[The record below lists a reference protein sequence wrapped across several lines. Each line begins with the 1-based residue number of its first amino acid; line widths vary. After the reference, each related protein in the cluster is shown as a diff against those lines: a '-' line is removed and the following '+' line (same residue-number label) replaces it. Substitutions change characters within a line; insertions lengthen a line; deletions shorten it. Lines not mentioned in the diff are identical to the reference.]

1 MLIGVEVLT
10 QLRTALAQ
18 LPGGGIAA
26 AACGAV
32 EKRSDLGHTANPVH
46 TPFTQGVLNT
56 LPLKVC
62 GATAA
67 LWSALTLVCLLLGWN
82 TDHTPTH
89 HGLNTYCGLI
99 LFCPR
104 NTDLLFDP
112 HMCLACIKHL
122 VSVCVPLLG
131 TRAAG
136 LTTTYGPLLSWHRL
150 SHFYSPA
157 LDSGHVQSS
166 IISS

>member
-32 EKRSDLGHTANPVH
+32 EKRSNLGHTANPVH

-62 GATAA
+62 GPDSSSVASTDFGVLAA
-67 LWSALTLVCLLLGWN
+67 
-82 TDHTPTH
+82 
-89 HGLNTYCGLI
+89 
-99 LFCPR
+99 
-104 NTDLLFDP
+104 
-112 HMCLACIKHL
+112 
-122 VSVCVPLLG
+122 G
-131 TRAAG
+131 TR
-136 LTTTYGPLLSWHRL
+136 TTHPLIM
-150 SHFYSPA
+150 
-157 LDSGHVQSS
+157 D
-166 IISS
+166 

>member
-67 LWSALTLVCLLLGWN
+67 LWSALTLVCLLLEHGP
-82 TDHTPTH
+82 HTHSSWTEH
-89 HGLNTYCGLI
+89 
-99 LFCPR
+99 
-104 NTDLLFDP
+104 LLWAHSFLP
-112 HMCLACIKHL
+112 QEHRP
-122 VSVCVPLLG
+122 PL
-131 TRAAG
+131 
-136 LTTTYGPLLSWHRL
+136 
-150 SHFYSPA
+150 
-157 LDSGHVQSS
+157 
-166 IISS
+166 